1 VLAQEIQ
8 LVAGLQHGMHQPGFT
23 HPVLSGE
30 ERHVINM
37 DRNLERCLDPPEAER
52 ATDGVAGRLVPM

>member
-1 VLAQEIQ
+1 
-8 LVAGLQHGMHQPGFT
+8 
-23 HPVLSGE
+23 
-30 ERHVINM
+30 VINM